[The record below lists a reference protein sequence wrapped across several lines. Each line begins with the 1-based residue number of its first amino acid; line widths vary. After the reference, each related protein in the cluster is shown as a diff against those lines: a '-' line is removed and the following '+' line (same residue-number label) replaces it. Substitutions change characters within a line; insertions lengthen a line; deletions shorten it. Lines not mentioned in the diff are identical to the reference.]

1 MVRLPMAS
9 ETTERKF
16 DYVVVGG
23 GSAGCVAAGTLAD
36 AGKSVL
42 ILEKGPHAD
51 LHPRTLDADG
61 YKDTFVNDA
70 VFFDRFSEP
79 QARAAEQR
87 IFLGTGHVL
96 GGSGAVNGMVYT
108 RGSKEDYA
116 EWPVGWRWDDVVPD
130 FETLEARLRPRR
142 REPSTFTE
150 ACVRAAESVGFS
162 RSEDFHDGNLSNRI
176 GYEWMNYEGGERR
189 HSYAAFVRGRPGIEV
204 KTGAHVHRVIF
215 EERRAIGVQVDVDG
229 KLQTIRARRE
239 VLLAAGAL
247 ETPKVLLSSGVGPG
261 AELAAHGIPV
271 LLDAPEI
278 GRNLHDHPN
287 VPTFFRSRAEVD
299 FFYPQLYSFYRT
311 LARAALPEGQS
322 DSCYVF
328 WPARSAMKEATQ
340 RVLPGQVLPRALY
353 AGRGKAALR
362 SLVGAA
368 FGLGAVQRFVNHLF
382 GIIVILG
389 TPKSRG
395 SVTLRSP
402 DPSVPAKFDPNYLS
416 HPDDFATLV
425 EGLRVA
431 RRIAAAPA
439 LFELGAS
446 ELMPG
451 PLVRSERALERFV
464 EKNLITTYHFAGT
477 ARMGSER
484 EAPVDPELAVRGLT
498 GLRVADASAVPF
510 TPVSAMNAPSMLVG
524 LRAAKAALS
533 APDARR

>member
-1 MVRLPMAS
+1 MS
-9 ETTERKF
+9 DTTENEF

-36 AGKSVL
+36 AGASVV

-51 LHPRTLDADG
+51 AHPRTLDADG
-61 YKDTFVNDA
+61 YKDTFVNDS

-79 QARAAEQR
+79 QPNAGKQR

-116 EWPVGWRWDDVVPD
+116 EWPEGWRWNDVVPD
-130 FETLEARLRPRR
+130 FQLLEERLRPRR
-142 REPSTFTE
+142 REASAFTE
-150 ACVRAAESVGFS
+150 ACVRAAEHVGFR
-162 RSEDFHDGNLSNRI
+162 RSEDFHDGDLSNRI
-176 GYEWMNYEGGERR
+176 GYEWMNYEGNVRR
-189 HSYAAFVRGRPGIEV
+189 HGYAAFVRGRPEIAV
-204 KTGAHVHRVIF
+204 KTGADVRRVIF
-215 EERRAIGVQVDVDG
+215 EGRRAVGVEVEVDG
-229 KLQTIRARRE
+229 RVQPIRARRE

-247 ETPKVLLSSGVGPG
+247 ETPKVLLLSGVGPG

-271 LLDAPEI
+271 VLDAPEI

-287 VPTFFRSRAEVD
+287 VPTFFRSTAEID
-299 FFYPQLYSFYRT
+299 FYYPQLYSFFRT
-311 LARAALPEGQS
+311 LKRAPLPEGQS

-340 RVLPGQVLPRALY
+340 RVLPGQVLPKALY
-353 AGRGKAALR
+353 EGRGKSALR

-368 FGLGAVQRFVNHLF
+368 FGLGPVQRFVNHLF

-389 TPKSRG
+389 KPRSRG
-395 SVTLRSP
+395 ALTLRSP
-402 DPSVPAKFDPNYLS
+402 DPKVPAKVDPNYLS
-416 HPDDFATLV
+416 HPDDLATLV
-425 EGLRVA
+425 LGVKIA
-431 RRIAAAPA
+431 RAIAAAPA
-439 LFELGAS
+439 LSELGAR

-451 PLVRSERALERFV
+451 PFSRSEKAIARYV
-464 EKNLITTYHFAGT
+464 ETNLITTYHFAGT
-477 ARMGSER
+477 AKMGQDAG
-484 EAPVDPELAVRGLT
+484 APVDTQLRVRGLE

-524 LRAAKAALS
+524 LRAAKYALAA
-533 APDARR
+533 R